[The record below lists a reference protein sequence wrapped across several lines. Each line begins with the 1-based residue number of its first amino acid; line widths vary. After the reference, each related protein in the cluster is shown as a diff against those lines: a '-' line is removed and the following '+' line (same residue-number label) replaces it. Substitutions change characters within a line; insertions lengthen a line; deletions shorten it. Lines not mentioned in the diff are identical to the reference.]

1 MQFDADHLFALAGY
15 AEADADT
22 MANHIRNGVPAI
34 AEREYA
40 DTIKVLRMFKGDAEW
55 TWLVEKLRA
64 NVRKLF
70 RAVRVY
76 RSELSRLAADPA
88 PSAGGSAARVPPSSC
103 KPAICRSNPKVLPLA
118 GLGASREQPVV
129 EIPNLNK

>member
-15 AEADADT
+15 AEADPDI
-22 MANHIRNGVPAI
+22 MANHIRNGIPEI

-40 DTIKVLRMFKGDAEW
+40 DTLEVLRMFKGDAEW
-55 TWLVEKLRA
+55 EWLVEKLRL

-70 RAVRVY
+70 RSVRVY
-76 RSELSRLAADPA
+76 RSELSRLAAYPA

-103 KPAICRSNPKVLPLA
+103 EPAICRSNPTGQPRT
-118 GLGASREQPVV
+118 ASVRSVAPGCSNSEVQ
-129 EIPNLNK
+129 K

>member
-15 AEADADT
+15 AEADPDI
-22 MANHIRNGVPAI
+22 MANHIRNGIPEI

-40 DTIKVLRMFKGDAEW
+40 DTIEVLRMFNGDADW
-55 TWLVEKLRA
+55 ALLVEKLRL

-70 RAVRVY
+70 RSVRVY
-76 RSELSRLAADPA
+76 RSELSRLAAYPA

-103 KPAICRSNPKVLPLA
+103 EPAICRSNPVVTVAPLA
-118 GLGASREQPVV
+118 ARKVDDVV
-129 EIPNLNK
+129 GMKG